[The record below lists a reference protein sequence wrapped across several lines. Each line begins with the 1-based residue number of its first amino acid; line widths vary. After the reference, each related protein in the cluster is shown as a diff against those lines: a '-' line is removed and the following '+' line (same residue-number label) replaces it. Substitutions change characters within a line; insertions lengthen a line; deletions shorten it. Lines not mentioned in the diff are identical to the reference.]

1 MRSDLD
7 AIKQQLNEIAGGD
20 EDKDSGVK
28 ALFDKLLKQERDT
41 QEHDFKI

>member
-7 AIKQQLNEIAGGD
+7 AIKNQLNEIAGD

-28 ALFDKLLKQERDT
+28 ALFDKLLKQELDT
-41 QEHDFKI
+41 KEHDFKT